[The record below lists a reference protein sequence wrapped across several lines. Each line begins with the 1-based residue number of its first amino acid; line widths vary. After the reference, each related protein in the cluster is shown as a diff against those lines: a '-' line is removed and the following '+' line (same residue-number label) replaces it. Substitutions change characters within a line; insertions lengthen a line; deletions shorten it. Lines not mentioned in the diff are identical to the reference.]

1 MPNPRALTCMDE
13 GSVGPALAEGT
24 SSVEP
29 ASARM
34 GAAAAK
40 SEALVPW
47 AKGEA
52 KRKVDTPLQ
61 GSPNEG
67 KHHSGCEAL
76 RQGKQELDAP
86 PQKVRENPSCCH
98 QRVSAKAA

>member
-1 MPNPRALTCMDE
+1 MTHISSMTTRESLTPLGLHSQLQTRTQVKSNPRVLTRMKE

-29 ASARM
+29 DGKAEIAT
-34 GAAAAK
+34 ATK

-52 KRKVDTPLQ
+52 KREVDVPLQ

-67 KHHSGCEAL
+67 KHRGGREAL
-76 RQGKQELDAP
+76 
-86 PQKVRENPSCCH
+86 
-98 QRVSAKAA
+98 

>member
-1 MPNPRALTCMDE
+1 MNE

-29 ASARM
+29 AGEAEI
-34 GAAAAK
+34 ATAIK

-52 KRKVDTPLQ
+52 KHEVDAPLQ

-67 KHHSGCEAL
+67 KHRGRHEAL
-76 RQGKQELDAP
+76 
-86 PQKVRENPSCCH
+86 
-98 QRVSAKAA
+98 